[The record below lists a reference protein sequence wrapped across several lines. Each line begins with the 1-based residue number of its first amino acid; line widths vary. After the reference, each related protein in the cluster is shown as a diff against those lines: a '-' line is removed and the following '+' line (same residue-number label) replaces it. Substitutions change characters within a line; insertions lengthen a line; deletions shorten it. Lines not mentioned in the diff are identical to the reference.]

1 MDKAGVKDDAQE
13 AKAAFGRYISS
24 QRNFSPHTIRAYL
37 NDITDYGRYLEGL
50 GLSVEAVGHLQAR
63 RYLANIISRGLS
75 RRTAARKLAAL
86 RSFYSFL
93 RSTGAVDVSPFDAV
107 HTAKAEKRLPT
118 CLTLR
123 EVASLLGAPDTA
135 TPEGLRDAAII
146 ELLYA
151 SGIRVSELV
160 GIGLEDIDD
169 DVIRVQGKGSKERL
183 AHATLE
189 STQATRRYL
198 LDARPLLAAR
208 RPGKTSGQLVFLG
221 NSGRPLSTDIVRR
234 IVGGH
239 ALRAGITKRVT
250 PHSLRHTFATH
261 LLEGGAGLRAVQE
274 LLGHVDLSSTQ
285 IYTHLSKSGLKKIHG
300 QAHPRA

>member
-1 MDKAGVKDDAQE
+1 MCLKNGIEEAQG
-13 AKAAFGRYISS
+13 AFGRYILS

-50 GLSVEAVGHLQAR
+50 GLYADQVGHLEAR

-75 RRTAARKLAAL
+75 RRSASRKLAAL

-93 RSTGAVDVSPFDAV
+93 RSTGAVELSPFDAV
-107 HTAKAEKRLPT
+107 HSAKAEKRLPT

-123 EVASLLGAPDTA
+123 EVASILAAPDTA
-135 TPEGLRDAAII
+135 TPEGLRDAAIL

-160 GIGLEDIDD
+160 GIEMEDIDSD
-169 DVIRVQGKGSKERL
+169 ILRVRGKGSKERL

-189 STQATRRYL
+189 STETTRRYL
-198 LDARPLLAAR
+198 LEARPLLAAR
-208 RPGKTSGQLVFLG
+208 RRGKASGDLVFLG

-239 ALRAGITKRVT
+239 ALKAGLAKRVT